1 MLTKRQNV
9 IETMKG
15 GNPDRFVNQYEAFQI
30 VFHPYLASNPM
41 PEPGGPEV
49 VNLWGITSSWPAGF
63 PGAFPVHTPDKIVI
77 KDITHWKDYVKKPK
91 ATYSDAEWEAFQK
104 QVEEIDRNEY
114 FVLPFVAPGIF
125 EMTHYLGEIQN
136 TLMNFFEEPEAMK
149 DLIKY
154 LTEWEVELAEDICKH
169 IKPDGVFHHD
179 DWGSQR
185 STFISPEMFEEFI
198 LPAYKDIYGC
208 YKENGADLIVHHS
221 DSYAATLVPYMIDMG
236 ISIWQGVMTTN
247 DIPALIKKYG
257 GQITFMG
264 GIDSATIDYEGWTRE
279 VIAREVKRACDE
291 NGKYYFIPSA
301 SQGLAM
307 STFPGVYEA
316 TSEEIDKYSKI
327 YFAEHK

>member
-41 PEPGGPEV
+41 PEPADRRLSISGESPV
-49 VNLWGITSSWPAGF
+49 
-63 PGAFPVHTPDKIVI
+63 PGRPDFRALFPVHTPDKIVI

-185 STFISPEMFEEFI
+185 STFISPRCFEELFFR
-198 LPAYKDIYGC
+198 PTRTFT
-208 YKENGADLIVHHS
+208 
-221 DSYAATLVPYMIDMG
+221 AATRK
-236 ISIWQGVMTTN
+236 T
-247 DIPALIKKYG
+247 
-257 GQITFMG
+257 
-264 GIDSATIDYEGWTRE
+264 
-279 VIAREVKRACDE
+279 AR
-291 NGKYYFIPSA
+291 I
-301 SQGLAM
+301 
-307 STFPGVYEA
+307 
-316 TSEEIDKYSKI
+316 
-327 YFAEHK
+327 